1 MSRQLR
7 FDTPAE
13 LATKMIAKLSKDE
26 LNVTTRALIVHINA
40 QIPVKQIAQ
49 AVAASNTKA
58 ESTSRKPQTRKPE
71 VIASSASPARKPEIS
86 KPPASTDK
94 MWLYQAK
101 NGWTLTNIGTMHI
114 SKVTERL
121 EKYYGCKIL
130 ATKDDKINFLPTRPT
145 TIDALLAKGLVI
157 YRPEMNKIAA

>member
-13 LATKMIAKLSKDE
+13 LAAKMIDKLSQDE
-26 LNVTTRALIVHINA
+26 LNVTTRALIVHINSK
-40 QIPVKQIAQ
+40 IPVKQIEQ

-58 ESTSRKPQTRKPE
+58 ESTSRKPQTRKTE
-71 VIASSASPARKPEIS
+71 VSASPARKPEIS

-130 ATKDDKINFLPTRPT
+130 ATKDDKINFQPTRPT

>member
-26 LNVTTRALIVHINA
+26 LNVTTRALIIHIKA
-40 QIPVKQIAQ
+40 QIPDKQIEQ
-49 AVAASNTKA
+49 AVTASNTKA
-58 ESTSRKPQTRKPE
+58 ESISRKPE
-71 VIASSASPARKPEIS
+71 VSTSRKPEIS

-130 ATKDDKINFLPTRPT
+130 ATKEGKINFLPTRPT